1 MKKSGSNVGLVGL
14 RTKANTNTADGITP
28 KLFHALELELNQG
41 LQTIIRD
48 QWTFDDGFIHKTS
61 FVVDDK
67 CQKPFS
73 NTAKTS
79 IILPPLR
86 EPAMEILS
94 ANGIAE

>member
-1 MKKSGSNVGLVGL
+1 MTKLHNFETETATFCGIFCFSNM
-14 RTKANTNTADGITP
+14 THAATYPKNTVAFSTV
-28 KLFHALELELNQG
+28 
-41 LQTIIRD
+41 TIIRD